1 MEYIWIR
8 DGIDSYNSNRYN
20 ANCLNAKSDETGT
33 EGKTRGRK
41 GKLVMPIGVLSNSLA
56 VVIGGMIGLIL
67 GDRLDLDFKEKL
79 NMIFGVCAMG
89 MGISSVI
96 LMKNMPAVIFAVVVG
111 TAVGLAIHLGDRIQQ
126 GAGLMQRVA
135 SGIVKPKGTS
145 ISEEEFMA
153 TLVTVIILFCASGT
167 GIYGS
172 IVAGMTGDHSILI
185 AKSVLDLFTAMIFGC
200 MLGGVVSLIAIPQM
214 LIFLAMFFCAG
225 LIYPLTTP
233 EMIDDFK
240 AAGGFI
246 MLATAFRMM
255 KVKMFPIADMLPAM
269 VLVFPASWIW
279 SSFILPLVS

>member
-1 MEYIWIR
+1 
-8 DGIDSYNSNRYN
+8 
-20 ANCLNAKSDETGT
+20 
-33 EGKTRGRK
+33 
-41 GKLVMPIGVLSNSLA
+41 MPIGVLINALSI
-56 VVIGGMIGLIL
+56 VIGGVLGLVVE
-67 GDRLDLDFKEKL
+67 DRLELDFKENL

-89 MGISSVI
+89 MGISSVM
-96 LMKNMPAVIFAVVVG
+96 LMKNMPAVIFAVVIG

-126 GAGLMQRVA
+126 GAGLMQGAA
-135 SGIVKPKGTS
+135 SKIVKQKDTS
-145 ISEEEFMA
+145 ISEEEFMT
-153 TLVTVIILFCASGT
+153 TLVTVIVLFCASGT

-172 IVAGMTGDHSILI
+172 IVSGMTGDHSILI
-185 AKSVLDLFTAMIFGC
+185 AKSVLDLFTAMIFAC

-214 LIFLAMFFCAG
+214 VIFLALFFGAG

-255 KVKMFPIADMLPAM
+255 KVKMFPTADMIPAM

-279 SSFILPLVS
+279 TSFILPLVS